1 MENDSRYMMGT
12 DLDDVPDFA
21 MGYPLPE
28 GWQWG
33 CWDDGSGHLE
43 APDGNSY
50 FEYDLGCGEMRDA
63 HGHWGGVLTADEI
76 AKALNR
82 TILPVY
88 ERKDAILA
96 EHPDWWCAFAPDSR
110 NRVTIPEDAVRVA
123 ISFDKS
129 MDAVEFA
136 KLLSEAHSAENAN
149 WCDTTLGASTLARML
164 SRSAVLLYEGVRLE
178 AETIEPI
185 THGDAA
191 AKAPS
196 LSHEAQVMR
205 GASAAMDDGREGGN
219 RGQDAR

>member
-1 MENDSRYMMGT
+1 MELINRYTAET
-12 DLDDVPDFA
+12 DPDDAPDFT

-28 GWQWG
+28 GWQWD
-33 CWDDGSGHLE
+33 CYDDGAGYLE
-43 APDGNSY
+43 APDGNSF
-50 FEYDLGCGEMRDA
+50 FEYDLCCGEMIDA
-63 HGHWGGVLTADEI
+63 HGYWGGVLSADEI

-82 TILPVY
+82 TILPAY

-110 NRVTIPEDAVRVA
+110 NCVAIPDSVVRVA
-123 ISFDKS
+123 ISSNKS
-129 MDAVEFA
+129 MDAAEFSN
-136 KLLSEAHSAENAN
+136 LLSEAHRAEDATR
-149 WCDTTLGASTLARML
+149 CDTTLHATELAMML
-164 SRSAVLLYEGVRLE
+164 SRSPVLLYEGVRLE

-185 THGDAA
+185 THGDAV

-205 GASAAMDDGREGGN
+205 GASAAMDDGRGGGN